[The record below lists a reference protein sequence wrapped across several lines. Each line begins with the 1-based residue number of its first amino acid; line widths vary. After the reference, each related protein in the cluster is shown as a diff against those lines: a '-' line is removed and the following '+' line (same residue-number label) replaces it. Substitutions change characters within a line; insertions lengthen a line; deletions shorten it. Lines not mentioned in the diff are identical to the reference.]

1 MESPWPE
8 RRLGPRGVVT
18 ADEARALVTM
28 ARSRAQAYA
37 ASDLGCDLDDRA
49 CRTTEIHRV
58 ARRLVRRPLTLAEEA
73 DLTTLYDANEG
84 PSAESRF
91 AAVVEALIESPYFVF
106 RVELGNGNGPV
117 SDRVQLTAHEVAT
130 RLAHFLWRSGPDD
143 ALLDAADANRLA
155 TTEGIEVEALRML
168 GDPRATHG
176 LTELT
181 REWLELVGFD
191 AMAGEVGLSEE
202 LRADMREQT
211 ELFLHR
217 IFQSEPT
224 LDELLLA
231 TTHPINAALRA
242 HYDAGAPRIVG
253 FADDPLD
260 PQRFSG
266 ILTHGTLLVSTPSVS
281 RRGAFVRR
289 RLLCD
294 EISPPPSEPV
304 PPAESATRR
313 EWFEQNVDSEGVCA
327 GCHRLLDPVGFGLGG
342 FDQWGRAQEQ
352 ALDGYVIDLI
362 GGSEQPFVGPRGLA
376 ELLVSSPQV
385 SACTTRHWLEY
396 ALDRGPDEPV
406 LMIPPSGGGD
416 SDAPIGPGG
425 EPRAPTA
432 IECLSNAFFN
442 SAGSFVA
449 LAVGIAKS
457 APFRSVTAPTPGSFS
472 PGGASGATP
481 IERAIAET
489 SNLLSVYETEGALVE
504 LDAYLAALRAIADDD
519 LGAGGAG
526 GAGP

>member
-1 MESPWPE
+1 MESSWPE
-8 RRLGPRGVVT
+8 HRLGPRGVVT
-18 ADEARALVTM
+18 EDEARALVTM

-37 ASDLGCDLDDRA
+37 STGFGCDLDVDI
-49 CRTTEIHRV
+49 CRTTEINRV
-58 ARRLVRRPLTLAEEA
+58 ARRLLRRPLTAYEEFELAI
-73 DLTTLYDANEG
+73 LYDANEG
-84 PSAESRF
+84 TNAQRF
-91 AAVVEALIESPYFVF
+91 AAVVEALIESPNFVF
-106 RVELGNGNGPV
+106 RVELGDGTSAANERTP
-117 SDRVQLTAHEVAT
+117 LTSHEVAT
-130 RLAHFLWRSGPDD
+130 RLAYFLWRSGPDD

-168 GDPRATHG
+168 ADPRAIHG

-181 REWLELVGFD
+181 REWLELVRFD

-211 ELFLHR
+211 DLFLRR

-231 TTHPINAALRA
+231 TTHPINPALRE
-242 HYDAGAPRIVG
+242 HYDAGSLRLVG
-253 FADDPLD
+253 FADYPLD
-260 PQRFSG
+260 PDRFSG
-266 ILTHGTLLVSTPSVS
+266 ILTHGSLLVSTPSVS
-281 RRGAFVRR
+281 RRGSFVRR

-294 EISPPPSEPV
+294 EIASPPSEPV

-313 EWFEQNVDSEGVCA
+313 EWFEENVDSEPVCA
-327 GCHRLLDPVGFGLGG
+327 GCHRLLDPVGFALGG
-342 FDQWGRAQEQ
+342 FDQQARAQDQ

-376 ELLVSSPQV
+376 ELLVSSFQV

-406 LMIPPSGGGD
+406 LMVPPSGGGD

-425 EPRAPTA
+425 EPRAPSA

-449 LAVGIAKS
+449 LALGIAKS

-472 PGGASGATP
+472 PGGGSAGTA

-489 SNLLSVYETEGALVE
+489 SNLLGVYETGGPLVE

-519 LGAGGAG
+519 AGAGGAG